1 MSSSPRFVI
10 DTNTLVSAALMKD
23 STPDRAVR
31 RAFRNGILLSSP
43 DTLGE
48 ATDVLSR
55 EKFDEYASWQR
66 RRELLEALA
75 DQSVVVEPII
85 SIETCRDSD
94 DDKFLELAVEGEADL
109 IISGDNDLL
118 VLHPFEGIPIL
129 PPADF
134 LDSKWTQA

>member
-1 MSSSPRFVI
+1 MSSSPRFVV
-10 DTNTLVSAALMKD
+10 DTNTLVSAALMED

-31 RAFRNGILLSSP
+31 RALRTGTLLSSP
-43 DTLGE
+43 DTIDE
-48 ATDVLSR
+48 ATNVLSR
-55 EKFDEYASWQR
+55 ETFDEYASWKR

-85 SIETCRDSD
+85 SIEACRDSD

-109 IISGDNDLL
+109 IISGDRDLL
-118 VLHPFEGIPIL
+118 VLHPFKGISIL

>member
-55 EKFDEYASWQR
+55 ERLDEYASWQR
-66 RRELLEALA
+66 RRELSE
-75 DQSVVVEPII
+75 D
-85 SIETCRDSD
+85 
-94 DDKFLELAVEGEADL
+94 
-109 IISGDNDLL
+109 
-118 VLHPFEGIPIL
+118 
-129 PPADF
+129 
-134 LDSKWTQA
+134 